1 MIFRIHSKLLE
12 LCVGRSVVVH
22 LFSDGGFGFAREL
35 LGMWHE
41 SWRSGQ
47 TQEGCFFWSVPLTPS
62 VCRLL
67 IATNF
72 FREVWG
78 ILAFFM
84 QAFFCLCHV
93 CVNLILLY
101 HVMFTVQPWNM
112 KTIWSPA
119 RVDEF
124 LRSLPALH

>member
-47 TQEGCFFWSVPLTPS
+47 TQEGCFFLSVPLTPS

-72 FREVWG
+72 QGSLGHFGVFH
-78 ILAFFM
+78 ASFFLSVP
-84 QAFFCLCHV
+84 CLCQSHSFVSCHV
-93 CVNLILLY
+93 HCSTMEYEDYLV
-101 HVMFTVQPWNM
+101 T
-112 KTIWSPA
+112 SA
-119 RVDEF
+119 CR
-124 LRSLPALH
+124 